1 MEVCENT
8 DIRGE
13 LMTIKDLKD
22 KLENYPQDMIITMS
36 CCEDL
41 REATI
46 FIDVTHNT
54 AKISPVILK
63 NSKSFVGIC
72 NLDKEV
78 E

>member
-1 MEVCENT
+1 
-8 DIRGE
+8 
-13 LMTIKDLKD
+13 MTVKDLKE
-22 KLENYPQDMIITMS
+22 KLENYPEDMVITMS
-36 CCEDL
+36 DCEDL

-63 NSKSFVGIC
+63 NSRSFIGIY
-72 NLDKEV
+72 NLDKEI

>member
-1 MEVCENT
+1 
-8 DIRGE
+8 
-13 LMTIKDLKD
+13 MTVKDLKE
-22 KLENYPQDMIITMS
+22 KLEKYPEDMVITMS
-36 CCEDL
+36 DYEEL

-63 NSKSFVGIC
+63 NSRSFVGIS
-72 NLDKEV
+72 NLDKEI

>member
-1 MEVCENT
+1 
-8 DIRGE
+8 
-13 LMTIKDLKD
+13 MTVKDLKE
-22 KLENYPQDMIITMS
+22 KLEKYPEDMVITMS
-36 CCEDL
+36 DCEDL

-63 NSKSFVGIC
+63 NSRSFIGIY
-72 NLDKEV
+72 NLDEEV

>member
-1 MEVCENT
+1 
-8 DIRGE
+8 
-13 LMTIKDLKD
+13 MTVKDLKE
-22 KLENYPQDMIITMS
+22 KLEKYPEDMVITMS
-36 CCEDL
+36 DFEDL

-63 NSKSFVGIC
+63 NSRSFVGIY
-72 NLDKEV
+72 NLDKEI